1 MPDIEE
7 LRLRTGQLVTED
19 WYDLLVDYLEEL
31 GYGGV
36 ITTYGYVMKDLIP
49 ALDLCIKL
57 GIPIRRFLE
66 VHAGYGYFSS
76 AVWVDGKAV
85 LKDGDP
91 ITVEDLGSSAAT
103 KITTAVDNAK
113 ATGYVQP
120 LHADLLAIIMKL
132 QPVLSGYKV
141 AYSAPDMG
149 DVFASDLTALYA
161 GRFRAKMEAQNNV
174 YGYLKFTQVG
184 QVTAIT
190 AALNA
195 GAVIPT
201 YAWHEFDFTC
211 LVGDKLNVRITPATT
226 LTIVVYNIPNA

>member
-36 ITTYGYVMKDLIP
+36 ITAYGYVMKDLIP

-76 AVWVDGKAV
+76 AVWIQGKAV

-91 ITVEDLGSSAAT
+91 ITVEDIGTAARQ
-103 KITTAVDNAK
+103 KITDAFDYSKVT
-113 ATGYVQP
+113 TYTQQIHP
-120 LHADLLAIIMKL
+120 DLLLLIQKL
-132 QPVLSGYKV
+132 QPIRSGYSLN
-141 AYSAPDMG
+141 YSAPDMK
-149 DVFASDLTALYA
+149 DCFASDLIAVYD
-161 GRFRAKMEAQNNV
+161 GRFRFKFVAGYNV
-174 YGYLKFTQVG
+174 YAYIKHTVAG
-184 QVTAIT
+184 QATAVV

-195 GAVIPT
+195 GAVIPIGC
-201 YAWHEFDFTC
+201 WHEFDFT
-211 LVGDKLNVRITPATT
+211 VNKNDSANFRITPSTT
-226 LTIVVYNIPNA
+226 VSVIVYNIGNA

>member
-36 ITTYGYVMKDLIP
+36 ITTYGYVMKDLVP
-49 ALDLCIKL
+49 LLDLCIKL

-76 AVWVDGKAV
+76 AVWVNGKPV

-91 ITVEDLGSSAAT
+91 ITVEDIGSAAQT
-103 KITTAVDNAK
+103 KITSAIDGSQVTK
-113 ATGYVQP
+113 ASQLTP
-120 LHADLLAIIMKL
+120 A
-132 QPVLSGYKV
+132 LSGYKIN
-141 AYSAPDMG
+141 YDAPDMG
-149 DVFASDLTALYA
+149 DCFSPDLVASCA
-161 GRFRAKMEAQNNV
+161 GRFRFKFVAGYNV
-174 YGYLKFTQVG
+174 YSYVNFTHVG
-184 QVTAIT
+184 QATAIL

-195 GAVIPT
+195 GAIIPVG
-201 YAWHEFDFTC
+201 AWHEFDFTC
-211 LVGDKLNVRITPATT
+211 LVGDKMNFRITPSTT